1 MLILLLL
8 QLADGKP
15 GKPRITS
22 QNTQSSSGSSGKL
35 PSLVHIQGSGNSESS
50 GNTGSWFNF
59 RPQRFQSS
67 TKPIKEESD
76 DGSFYSAHS
85 QESSPSANGPGK
97 VPQKDDS
104 WGEWFRSLMSSSD
117 ESTAVSV
124 PSAKSVDQPAQR
136 PQAMNGPRPQRIQ
149 RPSNTQTMGTS
160 PSKQPQSTLR
170 PPLALLEDGTYGC
183 LDCGGSLGCV
193 CQTLTNCCCCPCL
206 TLQVYRECKNA
217 AREFFSG

>member
-8 QLADGKP
+8 QLAVCKP

-22 QNTQSSSGSSGKL
+22 QNTQSTSSSSGKL
-35 PSLVHIQGSGNSESS
+35 PGLVQSQGSDNSASS

-76 DGSFYSAHS
+76 DGSFFSAHS
-85 QESSPSANGPGK
+85 QESSPSTNGAGK
-97 VPQKDDS
+97 VAQKDDS
-104 WGEWFRSLMSSSD
+104 WDAWFRSLMPSSD
-117 ESTAVSV
+117 ESTAVPV
-124 PSAKSVDQPAQR
+124 PAAKSVEQPAQR
-136 PQAMNGPRPQRIQ
+136 PQGMNGPQPLRIQ
-149 RPSNTQTMGTS
+149 RPSNTQTMGTT
-160 PSKQPQSTLR
+160 PSKQSQSTVR
-170 PPLALLEDGTYGC
+170 PPLALLEDGTFGC
-183 LDCGGSLGCV
+183 LDCGGSVGCV

-206 TLQVYRECKNA
+206 TLEVYRECKNA